1 MSRCPISG
9 SASSRARTASCA
21 SATPTPPS
29 RATRSSGEPSSSTA
43 PTIWQLPV
51 IPGKLRVGPVLE
63 AKGFVVE
70 ATLKAPATT
79 PPLRET
85 EKFAIAL
92 PSIGLAIDWSPHP
105 VVDLF
110 AEVSGLTLGDRG
122 HVVDAEAGVR

>member
-1 MSRCPISG
+1 M
-9 SASSRARTASCA
+9 
-21 SATPTPPS
+21 
-29 RATRSSGEPSSSTA
+29 
-43 PTIWQLPV
+43 

-85 EKFAIAL
+85 ERFAIAL

-110 AEVSGLTLGDRG
+110 AEVSGLEVAIESHEYREGGLNDRVHLLPG
-122 HVVDAEAGVR
+122 PVKRPPPLVLRKGLLDLDTGPDVTASS